1 MASNKKR
8 NGKIDFLK
16 FLFAI
21 IVLIHHTRYVVGDK
35 KSLFL
40 GGSLAVEFYFLVSG
54 YLMMAGIQKL
64 QERKLSLGA
73 ETGAFLWKKYKSF
86 CPEIIISYI
95 IAFAVTYLSGKTG
108 FFKLLVTSF
117 SDVLLIGMTG
127 LRIKTVNG
135 AIWYLSSMLL
145 SMAILYP
152 LLRKFGDTALHI
164 IIPIGSLVL
173 LGWFCGSGD
182 SPRNPTSWIGWTYR
196 GNLRALA
203 ELGIGVCLYPLVEK
217 LKKVDFTVFGRI
229 LLTLAE
235 YACYAGVILYMYFEK
250 ATRMDYFFILLLALG
265 LLISFS
271 QKGIDTAVFNGR
283 FSWLGRYSF
292 SVYLSHHFYS
302 TTLSD
307 FFPKFSDKR
316 LLVLYYG
323 LSLGTA
329 LVVMGISDLIR
340 KHGSK
345 LQIKRLF
352 VRS

>member
-1 MASNKKR
+1 MASTKKR

-16 FLFAI
+16 FVFAI

-64 QERKLSLGA
+64 KERPVSLGA
-73 ETGAFLWKKYKSF
+73 ETGAFLLKKYKSF

-95 IAFAVTYLSGKTG
+95 IAFAVTYIGGETG
-108 FFKLLVTSF
+108 FFKLLATTF

-152 LLRKFGDTALHI
+152 LLRKFGKTAVNV
-164 IIPIGSLVL
+164 IIPILSLVL
-173 LGWFCGSGD
+173 LGWFCGNGE
-182 SPRNPTSWIGWTYR
+182 SPRNPTGWIGWTYR

-203 ELGIGVCLYPLVEK
+203 ELGIGVCLYPIVEK
-217 LKKVDFTVFGRI
+217 VKRIDFTVFGRI
-229 LLTLAE
+229 MLTLAE
-235 YACYAGVILYMYFEK
+235 YVCYALFILYMYHEK
-250 ATRMDYFFILLLALG
+250 AGRTDYFFILLLALG
-265 LLISFS
+265 LIVSFS
-271 QKGIDTAVFNGR
+271 QKGIDTVVFDGR

-302 TTLSD
+302 THLDD

-316 LLVLYYG
+316 QLAIYYG
-323 LSLGTA
+323 VSLLTA
-329 LVVMGISDLIR
+329 LVVMGLSDLIR
-340 KHGSK
+340 KYGSK
-345 LQIKRLF
+345 LGLKLLV
-352 VRS
+352 VRN

>member
-1 MASNKKR
+1 MASPKKR

-54 YLMMAGIQKL
+54 YLMMASIQKIT
-64 QERKLSLGA
+64 ERKMSLGA

-86 CPEIIISYI
+86 CPEIIIAYI
-95 IAFAVTYLSGKTG
+95 IAFVVTYLGGKTG
-108 FFKLLVTSF
+108 FFKLLATSF

-127 LRIKTVNG
+127 LRIKPVNG

-152 LLRKFGDTALHI
+152 LLRKFGDTALHV
-164 IIPIGSLVL
+164 IIPVGSLLL

-203 ELGIGVCLYPLVEK
+203 ELGIGVCLYPIVEK
-217 LKKVDFTVFGRI
+217 MKKIDFTIFGRI
-229 LLTLAE
+229 LLTIAE
-235 YACYAGVILYMYFEK
+235 YACYAAVILYMYHEK
-250 ATRMDYFFILLLALG
+250 ASRMDYFFILIFALG
-265 LLISFS
+265 LIISFS
-271 QKGIDTAVFNGR
+271 QKGIDTALFDGR

-292 SVYLSHHFYS
+292 PVYLSHHFYS
-302 TTLSD
+302 TNLD
-307 FFPKFSDKR
+307 NFFPKYSDKR

-323 LSLGTA
+323 LSLSTA
-329 LVVMGISDLIR
+329 LVVMVLSDLIR
-340 KHGSK
+340 KKGTGIAAK
-345 LQIKRLF
+345 LKLIKQ
-352 VRS
+352 